1 MQSNIRHLSSVDRYR
16 ALSAPKVNRIR
27 VYTEVSHAA
36 LEAARDRHGA
46 DPLPPDR
53 DRAALQNPGTGS
65 FPDAPGPRR
74 GPGRRFQGA
83 GGSAGQAI
91 LLK

>member
-46 DPLPPDR
+46 DPLPPDE
-53 DRAALQNPGTGS
+53 T
-65 FPDAPGPRR
+65 GPRYKIPVRAHFRTPR
-74 GPGRRFQGA
+74 GLGEARVAASRVPAVPPGRQF
-83 GGSAGQAI
+83 S
-91 LLK
+91 